1 MKRLFIVFFFCIA
14 VPAAVFAVGEKGRKL
29 TIGEARQMA
38 WIFDSIP
45 GPYRGVMVSFHGLN
59 NTKLRAAPSSEERM
73 LAKKGYLI
81 IHPYCGPW
89 HWMNRQAREMVD
101 EIVDAVYEEYGIPD
115 SVPLVTMGGS
125 MGGFCAILYTRY
137 ARRPVSACVANCPV
151 TDIKY
156 HFTERPDLPRTFR
169 CAYWGYDNTFEES
182 MTEHNPMDQVRE
194 IPDIHF
200 FIMQTSGDR
209 SVSKAHHSDRFVKAM
224 RKSGHRNVVYKEIEG
239 GKHCGPIPA
248 EIQKEKRDFLL
259 RVLEE

>member
-1 MKRLFIVFFFCIA
+1 MKRLLIVFFFCIA

-29 TIGEARQMA
+29 TMGEARQMA

-194 IPDIHF
+194 IPDIPF

-224 RKSGHRNVVYKEIEG
+224 RKSGHHGVVYKEIEG

-259 RVLEE
+259 RVLKE